1 MGNMF
6 TAFFDK
12 SKAMYITLSLGIIS
26 AILCWFGL
34 NEKLWFLAI
43 IAVLLGSAGIVL
55 YAISYK
61 KGFTSSIFTI
71 AGLVLS
77 IVGAVVGLVFTVI
90 WIYLLLTFGTK
101 IFTQFKGLF

>member
-77 IVGAVVGLVFTVI
+77 HCRRRRRISIYSDLDLFTSYI
-90 WIYLLLTFGTK
+90 WN
-101 IFTQFKGLF
+101 